1 MQEGPDGTGVARA
14 PVAVD
19 AAGAVV
25 EADGWEGGYG
35 EGGAKFGCLCRGRG
49 AVDARY
55 VTGCVFGLEGCPFG
69 FERLAV
75 FFIWLGFSL
84 VCFFSSPF
92 FSKGSREEEGVRG

>member
-1 MQEGPDGTGVARA
+1 MQEGLDGAGVTRA

-25 EADGWEGGYG
+25 EADGWEGSDR
-35 EGGAKFGCLCRGRG
+35 EGGAEFGCLCRGRG

-84 VCFFSSPF
+84 VLFSFFLF
-92 FSKGSREEEGVRG
+92 LEMVLEEESLHG